1 MGTAVLMSRRL
12 LLPFLAL
19 PIAGGLLACTE
30 GTSPGSLGQLRVH
43 PVFAQGEE
51 PATLGISPSEIRI
64 VLRRFDGAV
73 VADTTLP
80 YVTGDT
86 TSWLID
92 LESPPEQVN
101 IDADLGQGAATMYTG
116 TGQVSL
122 GAGIGPSSTRHDLP
136 VHYLRGPDAP
146 FSIDISPDSAGLQLP
161 GDTRQ
166 FTAVARDN
174 DGAALTGF
182 TFTWA
187 SANSNVASINAT
199 TGLVTAVAP
208 GRSEITATSGGVV
221 GTAVITVGPSSLP
234 MSIHVSPDSGALS
247 LGGVLQFK
255 AVAKDAQGNIVP
267 GVVPKW
273 SSTDI
278 DVATVSDSGLATA
291 VSAGQTKI
299 IARFGTL
306 ADSAKLVVF
315 DQGTGNP
322 GIVSIVV
329 TPPAA
334 SINVGATQQFTATAL
349 DAQGDVIPG
358 VIFAWASSSGNV
370 ASVNGAGLATALA
383 SGGTTITATAFGG
396 TGSAF
401 LTVSTPPGP
410 AVLIVVL
417 PGAATITALGATQQ
431 FTAVAFDAQGRIVQS
446 SFTWSTS
453 NPAIATINAAGVATG
468 ITTGS
473 VTVTATTPAGRTG
486 TATLNVTQTVQSIT
500 VTPATATVVA
510 GDTTRYTAVAHDA
523 NGNVIPNTVFN
534 WVTANPSIATV
545 SATGL
550 VTGVSGGGTVV
561 QAIAG
566 GVGGSATVS
575 VVVVGSVE
583 ILGAAER
590 FIRVG
595 ETLQFVAVVRDAA
608 GNIMTGVTVSWSV
621 LKPNI
626 ASVNS
631 SGLATGLSVGIT
643 YVRAAV
649 GNVWDEA
656 ELGIRP

>member
-1 MGTAVLMSRRL
+1 
-12 LLPFLAL
+12 
-19 PIAGGLLACTE
+19 
-30 GTSPGSLGQLRVH
+30 LRVH

-51 PATLGISPSEIRI
+51 PGTLGISPSEIRI
-64 VLRRFDGAV
+64 VLRRADGAV

-122 GAGIGPSSTRHDLP
+122 GAGIGTSSTRHDLP
-136 VHYLRGPDAP
+136 VHYLRGPNAN
-146 FSIDISPDSAGLQLP
+146 FSIDISPDSAGCSYRV
-161 GDTRQ
+161 TRGSSPRSRRMPM
-166 FTAVARDN
+166 APNSRDSRSRGRAR
-174 DGAALTGF
+174 TP
-182 TFTWA
+182 TWPR
-187 SANSNVASINAT
+187 STAT

-221 GTAVITVGPSSLP
+221 GTAVVTVGPSSLP
-234 MSIHVSPDSGALS
+234 ISIHVSPDSGALS

-255 AVAKDAQGNIVP
+255 AVAKDVQGNIVP

-273 SSTDI
+273 SSTEI

-306 ADSAKLVVF
+306 VRLGELVVF

-322 GIVSIVV
+322 GVVSIVV

-334 SINVGATQQFTATAL
+334 SINAGATQQFTATAL

-358 VIFAWASSSGNV
+358 VTFAWASSNGNV

-383 SGGTTITATAFGG
+383 PGGTTITATAFGV

-417 PGAATITALGATQQ
+417 PGAATITAARRH
-431 FTAVAFDAQGRIVQS
+431 AAIHCRRIRRPGTHRTIVIHLVDVQS
-446 SFTWSTS
+446 RDRDDQRRRRRDRHHKRLRHRHRDNTRGAHRNS
-453 NPAIATINAAGVATG
+453 VAQ
-468 ITTGS
+468 
-473 VTVTATTPAGRTG
+473 R
-486 TATLNVTQTVQSIT
+486 
-500 VTPATATVVA
+500 
-510 GDTTRYTAVAHDA
+510 DA
-523 NGNVIPNTVFN
+523 NGAVDHRH
-534 WVTANPSIATV
+534 
-545 SATGL
+545 
-550 VTGVSGGGTVV
+550 
-561 QAIAG
+561 AG
-566 GVGGSATVS
+566 
-575 VVVVGSVE
+575 
-583 ILGAAER
+583 
-590 FIRVG
+590 
-595 ETLQFVAVVRDAA
+595 D
-608 GNIMTGVTVSWSV
+608 GNLW
-621 LKPNI
+621 
-626 ASVNS
+626 
-631 SGLATGLSVGIT
+631 
-643 YVRAAV
+643 
-649 GNVWDEA
+649 
-656 ELGIRP
+656 